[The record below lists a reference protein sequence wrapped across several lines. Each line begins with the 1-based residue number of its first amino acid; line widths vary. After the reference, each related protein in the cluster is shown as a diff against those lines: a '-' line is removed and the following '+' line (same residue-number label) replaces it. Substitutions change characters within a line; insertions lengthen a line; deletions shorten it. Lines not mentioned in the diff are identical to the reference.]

1 MNFDKVIKLCKKEKK
16 FIVYKESQKVN
27 FLGTEQVMYLVPDKT
42 SCAPEYLTSLGGL
55 SPSDVSSTKFITKD
69 FPDKLNFTDTDA
81 DEIFTALPAIKI
93 AEFDGK
99 EEYVPIYTCNGVV
112 FVKASYF
119 KPFKNDEYEIYE
131 RTANDDITYLV
142 IKVGMFVQALIILN
156 YSSVDFQAVTYFE
169 KIAAGLRKTYE
180 NETLNDTENEKGVKQ

>member
-16 FIVYKESQKVN
+16 FIVYRESPKVN
-27 FLGTEQVMYLVPDKT
+27 FLGTEQVMYLVPDRT
-42 SCAPEYLTSLGGL
+42 SCVPEYLTSLGGL
-55 SPSDVSSTKFITKD
+55 SPSDVLSTKFITRN
-69 FPDKLNFTDTDA
+69 FPDELNFTDTDT
-81 DEIFTALPAIKI
+81 DEIFTVLPAIKI
-93 AEFDGK
+93 AEFSGK
-99 EEYVPIYTCNGVV
+99 EEYVPIYTRKGVV

-119 KPFKNDEYEIYE
+119 KPFENDEYEIYE

-169 KIAAGLRKTYE
+169 KTAAGLRKTYE
-180 NETLNDTENEKGVKQ
+180 NETSNDTETKKE

>member
-69 FPDKLNFTDTDA
+69 FPDKLNFTDTDT

-99 EEYVPIYTCNGVV
+99 EEYVPIYTCKGVV

-119 KPFKNDEYEIYE
+119 KPFENDEYEIYE

-142 IKVGMFVQALIILN
+142 IKVGMFVQALIIFN

-169 KIAAGLRKTYE
+169 KNSSRTAKNIRKR
-180 NETLNDTENEKGVKQ
+180 NIK